1 MRREPSFGLRIS
13 IEALLIVFS
22 VLLALFLNDRWQT
35 SRETE
40 AGRRQLEGIRSEL
53 EENRRIVESWLKRHA
68 EIAER
73 VAALRAA
80 GSDRKLVVINH
91 QLQLDVVFGQSLID
105 SMLRSP
111 SWEAAKTTGLV
122 RMFQPELVN
131 RLADVY
137 SMQEEGPMRS
147 LERIAGLLFDR
158 ASHDE
163 AQVEQTLVLLEIHL
177 GELIGQEHLLLAS
190 YDHVLATFD
199 SSAE

>member
-1 MRREPSFGLRIS
+1 VSEPEDVEDASWGVQQAAGGRDQSVGRLGRTVAGTGH
-13 IEALLIVFS
+13 EGQLL
-22 VLLALFLNDRWQT
+22 
-35 SRETE
+35 E
-40 AGRRQLEGIRSEL
+40 AGRPDGQVGPQRSQ
-53 EENRRIVESWLKRHA
+53 WRH
-68 EIAER
+68 
-73 VAALRAA
+73 RAA
-80 GSDRKLVVINH
+80 DRLVGADHRPGTAHAGAAVH
-91 QLQLDVVFGQSLID
+91 VDEAG
-105 SMLRSP
+105 RSP

-158 ASHDE
+158 ASQYE

-190 YDHVLATFD
+190 YDHVLANFD